1 MSVHEVSIRAW
12 VWLDRVGV
20 GSFKGSLCSFL
31 CIFFWGGMLAVSKDP
46 MYFFLGGDNPKP

>member
-31 CIFFWGGMLAVSKDP
+31 GIIGGMLAVSKDP
-46 MYFFLGGDNPKP
+46 MYFFGGDIPTASS